1 MIGASSIMTDS
12 LSQADRSALMA
23 RVRPHGNKS
32 TELQFVNTITRL
44 GIDGWV
50 MQPPNI
56 SGHPDVYFPQQ
67 RLVIFL
73 DGCFWH
79 ACPKCGRLPKSRTE
93 FWTTKIQN
101 NRRRD
106 QSISRSLRRQG
117 YHVMRLW
124 EHSLRDDRWTIRLL
138 SMLNRVRQN

>member
-1 MIGASSIMTDS
+1 MTDS
-12 LSQADRSALMA
+12 LTQSDRSALMA

-32 TELQFVNTITRL
+32 TDLQFVNTVMRL
-44 GIDGWV
+44 GIHGWV

-56 SGHPDVYFPQQ
+56 LGRPDVYFPQQ
-67 RLVIFL
+67 RLVVFL

-106 QSISRSLRRQG
+106 QSISRRLRRKG

-124 EHSLRDDRWTIRLL
+124 EHSLRDDRWAPRLVN
-138 SMLNRVRQN
+138 MLNRVRAN